1 MGARYLFVNENI
13 AGHRTVHAN
22 LAKVF
27 ATRPDVEV
35 DFLDVPPATGLRRL
49 AAARIP
55 HLDRQDAD
63 FQPFRA
69 QLLAA
74 DWVRRRVR
82 RIASDYDALHFYTHN
97 SALLASGIMDT
108 VPSVVSS
115 DSTNVLNATRIHGR
129 DPAAMTPTAAAA
141 GRAVEIP
148 VYRHARRVIPSSQWV
163 ERCLM
168 RVYHVDPQRIVVNPM
183 GIPVPAL
190 PEPVPKPPGA
200 RLRIGF
206 IGSPFTRK
214 GGELL
219 LREHQR
225 RWRESADLL
234 VVTTSQLERREGL
247 QVVNDLTPGDDRLWG
262 MLQSCDVFAF
272 PSRIDQAPN
281 AVLEAMAAWLPVV
294 AYDAGAIGEMVD
306 HGRTGFAVP
315 DGDDVAFSNSL
326 QRLLE
331 DADERQRMGRAARHR
346 VETVYDM
353 HHTADK
359 LLDILAE
366 AAWERAEGPR

>member
-1 MGARYLFVNENI
+1 MTARYLFVNENI

-27 ATRPDVEV
+27 AGMPEVAV
-35 DFLDVPPATGLRRL
+35 DFLDVPPASGLRRI

-82 RIASDYDALHFYTHN
+82 LIARRYDALHFYTHN
-97 SALLASGIMDT
+97 AALLSTGIMDR
-108 VPSVVSS
+108 VPGVVSS

-129 DPAAMTPTAAAA
+129 DPAAMTPVAAQV
-141 GRAVEIP
+141 GRAIEVP
-148 VYRHARRVIPSSQWV
+148 VYRHARRVMPSSHWV
-163 ERCLM
+163 AHCLERD
-168 RVYHVDPQRIVVNPM
+168 YQVDPQRIVVNPM
-183 GIPVPAL
+183 GIPVPLL
-190 PEPVPKPPGA
+190 PAPTRRTPTLRP
-200 RLRIGF
+200 RIGF
-206 IGSPFTRK
+206 IGNPFSRK

-225 RWRESADLL
+225 RWHDRADLL
-234 VVTTSQLERREGL
+234 VVTTSPVPRQEGV
-247 QVVNDLTPGDDRLWG
+247 QVVADLTPGDGRLWSI
-262 MLQSCDVFAF
+262 LQSCDVFAF

-294 AYDAGAIGEMVD
+294 AYDAGSVGEMVD
-306 HGRTGFAVP
+306 HGQSGFAVP
-315 DGDDVAFSNSL
+315 DGDEVAFSNAL
-326 QRLLE
+326 LRLL
-331 DADERQRMGRAARHR
+331 DDEELRLAMGRAARHR
-346 VETVYDM
+346 VESHYDM
-353 HHTADK
+353 HQTART
-359 LLDILAE
+359 LLDTLAS
-366 AAWERAEGPR
+366 AAWEHAGSRP

>member
-1 MGARYLFVNENI
+1 MTARYLFVNENI

-27 ATRPDVEV
+27 AARTDVEV

-82 RIASDYDALHFYTHN
+82 RIARQYDALHFYTHN
-97 SALLASGIMDT
+97 SALLATGIMDAA
-108 VPSVVSS
+108 PSVVSS

-129 DPAAMTPTAAAA
+129 EPAAMTPAAAAA
-141 GRAVEIP
+141 GRAVEMP
-148 VYRHARRVIPSSQWV
+148 VYRHARRVMPSSHWV
-163 ERCLM
+163 ARCL
-168 RVYHVDPQRIVVNPM
+168 VEAYHVDPQRIVVNPM
-183 GIPVPAL
+183 GIPLPPL
-190 PEPVPKPPGA
+190 PEPVPKAPGA

-206 IGSPFTRK
+206 IGNPFTRK
-214 GGELL
+214 GGGLL

-225 RWRESADLL
+225 RWRERADLV
-234 VVTTSQLERREGL
+234 VVTTSPLERQEGL
-247 QVVNDLTPGDDRLWG
+247 QVVNDLTPGDDRLWEI
-262 MLQSCDVFAF
+262 LQSCDVFAF

-294 AYDAGAIGEMVD
+294 AYDAGAVGEMVD
-306 HGRTGFAVP
+306 HGRAGISVP
-315 DGDDVAFSNSL
+315 DGEEAAFSDAV
-326 QRLLE
+326 QWLLE
-331 DADERQRMGRAARHR
+331 DADARLRIGRAARDR
-346 VETVYDM
+346 VATEYDM
-353 HHTADK
+353 RHTAGR

-366 AAWERAEGPR
+366 VAWERAEMAS

>member
-1 MGARYLFVNENI
+1 MEARYLFVNENI
-13 AGHRTVHAN
+13 AGHRTVHVN

-27 ATRPDVEV
+27 ATRPDVQV
-35 DFLDVPPATGLRRL
+35 DFLDVPPATGLRRV

-82 RIASDYDALHFYTHN
+82 RMASRYDALHFYSHN
-97 SALLASGIMDT
+97 SALLASRIMDA

-115 DSTNVLNATRIHGR
+115 DSTNVLNATRIPGR
-129 DPAAMTPTAAAA
+129 VPATMTPIAAAA
-141 GRAVEIP
+141 GRAVEFP

-163 ERCLM
+163 ARCLVH
-168 RVYHVDPQRIVVNPM
+168 VYHVDPQRIVVNPM
-183 GIPVPAL
+183 GIPVPPL
-190 PEPVPKPPGA
+190 PEPAPRPPGA

-206 IGSPFTRK
+206 VGSPFTRK
-214 GGELL
+214 GGGLL
-219 LREHQR
+219 LQEYQR
-225 RWRESADLL
+225 RWRERADLL
-234 VVTTSQLERREGL
+234 VVTTSPVERREGL
-247 QVVNDLTPGDDRLWG
+247 QVVNDLTPGDDRLWDI
-262 MLQSCDVFAF
+262 LQSCDVFAF

-281 AVLEAMAAWLPVV
+281 ALLEAMAAWLPVV
-294 AYDAGAIGEMVD
+294 AFDAGAVGEMID
-306 HGRTGFAVP
+306 QGRAGYLVP
-315 DGDDVAFSNSL
+315 DGDERTFSNAVE
-326 QRLLE
+326 RLLE
-331 DADERQRMGRAARHR
+331 DADERQRMGRAARYR
-346 VETVYDM
+346 VEAAYDM
-353 HHTADK
+353 RRTGDR